1 MRPSTSTAAAI
12 PHRRYRPVA
21 AAGLRGGLYP
31 GEPEACRRDWRQ
43 FAPVAAHLGLL
54 LAVFRAYHLEGRAY
68 QVEGRA
74 FQIVALLAA
83 LALPIHYLLA
93 HRHKQPFATAVALVG
108 LTWIFG
114 PAAAGAVLLASTLL
128 IGACHLP
135 IAWGARAA
143 IVGGLGLT
151 LAVLRGGPAASLA
164 PAGTWPLIGSIFM
177 FRMMLYLYEIKH
189 AETPPRLA
197 DGLGYFFMLPNW
209 CFLHF
214 PVVDYRAYVRGAFAA
229 PVHTLYR
236 SGLRLMTLGTVQLLL
251 YRLVYHELLVGPEE
265 VRGPSGLALHMVGNY
280 LLYLRVAGQFH
291 MAAGIMHLFGHG
303 LPETHHNFL
312 LASSFTDYW
321 RRVNIYWKDFM
332 VRLVF
337 NPVAMRLR
345 RRPRWLSLLAATA
358 AVFLATWALHAYQS
372 YWLRGAWGVGLTDG
386 LFWGILGLLVAV
398 NVQINA
404 AFPARRTP
412 KVAAFSA
419 GRLAVRAVKT
429 LATGATLA
437 VLWSLWSCPSLGA
450 WASMVRRGLS

>member
-1 MRPSTSTAAAI
+1 MRPSSSTATAI
-12 PHRRYRPVA
+12 PHRRFRPIPA
-21 AAGLRGGLYP
+21 PDLRGGLYP
-31 GEPEACRRDWRQ
+31 GEPENCRRDWRQ
-43 FAPVAAHLGLL
+43 FAPIAAHLALL

-74 FQIVALLAA
+74 FPIVALLAA
-83 LALPIHYLLA
+83 IALPIHYLLA
-93 HRHKQPFATAVALVG
+93 HRHKQFFAIGVALVG
-108 LTWIFG
+108 LAWIFG
-114 PAAAGAVLLASTLL
+114 PAVAASVLLVATLL

-143 IVGGLGLT
+143 IVGVLGLA
-151 LAVLRGGPAASLA
+151 LALLRGGPAASLA
-164 PAGTWPLIGSIFM
+164 PAGTWPLVGSIFM
-177 FRMMLYLYEIKH
+177 FRMLLYLYEIKH
-189 AETPPRLA
+189 AERPPRLVDA
-197 DGLGYFFMLPNW
+197 LGYFFMLPNW

-214 PVVDYRAYVRGAFAA
+214 PVVDYRAYMRGSFAA
-229 PVHTLYR
+229 PVHVLCR
-236 SGLRLMTLGTVQLLL
+236 SGLRMMTLGTVQLLL

-265 VRGPSGLALHMVGNY
+265 VRGPSGLAMHLVGNY

-291 MAAGIMHLFGHG
+291 MAVGIMHLFGHG

-345 RRPRWLSLLAATA
+345 RRPRWMALLAATQ
-358 AVFLATWALHAYQS
+358 AVFAATWALHAYQS
-372 YWLRGAWGVGLTDG
+372 YWLRGAWGLSLSDG
-386 LFWGILGLLVAV
+386 LFWGILGLLVAI

-404 AFPARRTP
+404 AFPARRVP
-412 KVAAFSA
+412 RDAAFSA
-419 GRLAVRAVKT
+419 GRLAIRAIKT
-429 LATGATLA
+429 VATGTTLA

-450 WASMVRRGLS
+450 WASMLRRGLS